1 MLACPYCME
10 ETQSFRLKHGRKTS
24 WFDCHR
30 MFLDQNHPFRRDRKN
45 FRKGKTVQRSPPPY
59 RTGAELLNQ
68 IFDLGIRKVTEL
80 DANEVNRRLC
90 KSCGWKKK
98 SIFWD
103 LPYWS
108 SNMIRHNLDVMH
120 IEKNV
125 FDNVFNTVLNFDD
138 KTKDNPQSRQ
148 DMVEY
153 CDRPQ
158 LAKDSSGK
166 YPKAIY
172 TIDKEARAI
181 LFNWVKGLR
190 FPDGYV
196 SNLGRCPD
204 TNAKR
209 IFGMKSHDCHVF
221 MQRLMPI
228 AFRELLPSNVWQAL
242 TELSLFFKDLTST
255 TLRVD
260 DMERLERDIPQILC
274 KLERIFPPGF
284 FDSMEH
290 LPVHIPYEAR
300 IAGPVQYRWMYPF
313 ER

>member
-1 MLACPYCME
+1 
-10 ETQSFRLKHGRKTS
+10 
-24 WFDCHR
+24 
-30 MFLDQNHPFRRDRKN
+30 
-45 FRKGKTVQRSPPPY
+45 
-59 RTGAELLNQ
+59 
-68 IFDLGIRKVTEL
+68 
-80 DANEVNRRLC
+80 
-90 KSCGWKKK
+90 
-98 SIFWD
+98 
-103 LPYWS
+103 
-108 SNMIRHNLDVMH
+108 MIRHNLDVMH

-153 CDRPQ
+153 SDRSQ

-172 TIDKEARAI
+172 TIDKEARVI
-181 LFNWVKGLR
+181 LFNWVKGLK

-255 TLRVD
+255 TL
-260 DMERLERDIPQILC
+260 
-274 KLERIFPPGF
+274 
-284 FDSMEH
+284 
-290 LPVHIPYEAR
+290 
-300 IAGPVQYRWMYPF
+300 
-313 ER
+313 